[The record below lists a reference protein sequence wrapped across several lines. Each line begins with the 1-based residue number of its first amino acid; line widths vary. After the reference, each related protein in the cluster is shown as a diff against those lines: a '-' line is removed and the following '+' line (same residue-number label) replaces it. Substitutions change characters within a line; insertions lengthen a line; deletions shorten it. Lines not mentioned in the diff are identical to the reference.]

1 MFTYFCFSSKVNPSY
16 GRGLHQTLVLE
27 MSDRKLSSSQDNKTN
42 KKTKTDPPFPRTAKY
57 SKMNEGDPEEVGSDR
72 GAVSILKS
80 DD

>member
-1 MFTYFCFSSKVNPSY
+1 
-16 GRGLHQTLVLE
+16 

-80 DD
+80 DDYDHPHGKGERKGMS